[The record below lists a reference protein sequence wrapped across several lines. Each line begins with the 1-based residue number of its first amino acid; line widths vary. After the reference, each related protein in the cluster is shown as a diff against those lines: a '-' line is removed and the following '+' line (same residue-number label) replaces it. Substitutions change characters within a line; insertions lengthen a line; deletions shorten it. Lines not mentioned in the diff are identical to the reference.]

1 MIPRRNTYPGPCAT
15 CTTRVGAHAGYLVR
29 TADKWGV
36 VCIHCH
42 SNPRLPAR
50 AAFTPPTGPVQV
62 VASFAQGWC
71 SFRPENVTG
80 ELAAHVFAALD
91 GAPYDKASK
100 QRRCRLQIATVIVAR
115 LQAIE
120 GLRVVI
126 EPELAAA
133 LQALAAQASTE
144 HAAADERAAQVDA
157 RLRDRGLAL
166 FPFQRVGA
174 SWLAPR
180 DGAILADDMGCID
193 GAALVHVN
201 RGGKG
206 FTISLAKLHHRFNRL
221 GTSRKRWDP
230 SIPTTIRALC
240 NGTFRQHPIKAVLHK
255 GTQPVWLLRLASG
268 KQVRLTPDHEIAR
281 TDGTWTPAAQLKRGD
296 LVLSNG
302 QWVDRDGYVRVSGHA
317 DHHRRTT
324 GGVYEHILVAERM
337 LGRAIARTECVHH
350 RNGIKHDNRP
360 ENLEVMPLAEHARMH
375 GRAGGFLRLH
385 GSGDGRVMFVPHV
398 DEVVE
403 IRPDG
408 VATVYDVV
416 CDDPFRNF
424 VANGI
429 VVHNCG
435 KTIQALCAAPEGA
448 PVIVVCPSVAK
459 GVWLREAHKW
469 RPDLTPV
476 VLSGRAS
483 FRWPRAGEMIVANY
497 DILSTDRAHCTRC
510 EGSGTV
516 TTTTGKTKGCDCVVL
531 LDPPLGCVL
540 IADEAHAIKNTKAAR
555 TQKFRAITKRIRAA
569 HGRVWLITATPI
581 LNRPMELWAL
591 LSTISRAKQ
600 AFGSWQ
606 AFVATFGGKEG
617 RYGVEFDA
625 KKINVARVTARLQ
638 EVMLRR
644 MKTDVLKEL
653 PAKTIEILDVELDTT
668 ALRNLDAVVR
678 ELAAQ
683 GIDLHKALRA
693 ARTNQGTELKEIAR
707 ARAILA
713 MGKVAAAL
721 DLVGEIEEAGE
732 PLVVFSAHRGPVDI
746 LGAREGWA
754 AITGDT
760 TPAERTQIEEAFQAG
775 KLRGVA
781 GTIAAAGVAI
791 TLTRAAAALFI
802 DPAWT
807 PALNAQAEDRIYR
820 IGQARPVTVTYLR
833 VAHAVDEAVFA
844 CLDIKRAIITNT
856 VDAAAKEQAS

>member
-180 DGAILADDMGCID
+180 DGAILADDMG
-193 GAALVHVN
+193 L
-201 RGGKG
+201 
-206 FTISLAKLHHRFNRL
+206 
-221 GTSRKRWDP
+221 
-230 SIPTTIRALC
+230 
-240 NGTFRQHPIKAVLHK
+240 
-255 GTQPVWLLRLASG
+255 
-268 KQVRLTPDHEIAR
+268 
-281 TDGTWTPAAQLKRGD
+281 
-296 LVLSNG
+296 
-302 QWVDRDGYVRVSGHA
+302 
-317 DHHRRTT
+317 
-324 GGVYEHILVAERM
+324 
-337 LGRAIARTECVHH
+337 
-350 RNGIKHDNRP
+350 
-360 ENLEVMPLAEHARMH
+360 
-375 GRAGGFLRLH
+375 
-385 GSGDGRVMFVPHV
+385 
-398 DEVVE
+398 
-403 IRPDG
+403 
-408 VATVYDVV
+408 
-416 CDDPFRNF
+416 
-424 VANGI
+424 
-429 VVHNCG
+429 G